1 MMAYPGFSSRLTKV
15 TATGQI
21 RPTPFADAGLALV
34 FCLGLLV
41 AAGSHA
47 IEPDYL
53 TSERADTPSTAREMV
68 EPIQALLREPRRRRE
83 QRPLPDWKK
92 DAAPFWRDST
102 LVLKPRSYFL
112 NRSRKHG
119 DTNEAWVL
127 GGALEFVSGKWLDRF
142 DVGATLYTSQ
152 KLYGPADKD
161 GTLLLKPGQKSFSA
175 LAEAW
180 LGARLFEGHHLR
192 VGRQSFNLPYIN
204 RRDLRMVPTTFEA
217 VAIRRPSETGL
228 AYIAGYLSR
237 IKLINQNDFISM
249 SKAAGADG
257 VHKGLAM
264 AGARYTFSEDT
275 TIGAINQY
283 SFDVMNTLYVE
294 ADTVF
299 DLIEGMDLGVSTQYT
314 DQRSIGNALIGNFET
329 YTLAGKLDLGYK
341 DAVLTLAASRTGNQR
356 GMQSPYGSPATFLSI
371 IVDNFDRAG
380 EKAVLLG
387 LSYNFKGLGLNGLS
401 SFANIA
407 HGNTPDSGANASP
420 DETEYDLTIDY
431 RFRKGTLD
439 GLWARVRG
447 AYIDQDDNAPG
458 ADDFFDFRI
467 ILNYEY
473 DIF

>member
-1 MMAYPGFSSRLTKV
+1 MALASASSV
-15 TATGQI
+15 
-21 RPTPFADAGLALV
+21 
-34 FCLGLLV
+34 
-41 AAGSHA
+41 A

-53 TSERADTPSTAREMV
+53 TSEQADTPTTARETV

-83 QRPLPDWKK
+83 QREPPPWKK

-102 LVLKPRSYFL
+102 LVLKPRTYFF
-112 NRSRKHG
+112 NRSRDQG
-119 DTNEAWVL
+119 PTSAAWAI

-161 GTLLLKPGQKSFSA
+161 GTLLLKPGQKSFTV
-175 LAEAW
+175 LGEAW
-180 LGARLFEGHHLR
+180 VGMRLYEDHRLR

-217 VAIRRPSETGL
+217 AAISHLSETGL
-228 AYIAGYLSR
+228 AYIAGYVSR
-237 IKLINQNDFISM
+237 IKRIEQSEFISM
-249 SKAAGADG
+249 SEAAGVKGA
-257 VHKGLAM
+257 HKGLAM
-264 AGARYTFSEDT
+264 AGARYHLSKDS

-283 SFDVMNTLYVE
+283 SFDVMNTLYFE

-299 DLIEGMDLGVSTQYT
+299 DLNDRMDLGLSAQYT
-314 DQRSIGNALIGNFET
+314 DQRSVGNALIGDFET
-329 YTLAGKLDLGYK
+329 YTFATKADLSYH
-341 DAVLTLAASRTGNQR
+341 DAVLTLAASRTGNQL
-356 GMQSPYGSPATFLSI
+356 GLQSPYGSPATYLSI

-380 EKAVLLG
+380 EKAFLVG
-387 LSYNFKGLGLNGLS
+387 MSYNFKGLGLNGLS
-401 SFANIA
+401 TFANIA

-431 RFRKGTLD
+431 RFKKGIAN

-447 AYIDQDDNAPG
+447 AYIDQDDDAPG

>member
-1 MMAYPGFSSRLTKV
+1 MLGL
-15 TATGQI
+15 
-21 RPTPFADAGLALV
+21 LALV
-34 FCLGLLV
+34 ASKSYAV
-41 AAGSHA
+41 
-47 IEPDYL
+47 EPDYL
-53 TSERADTPSTAREMV
+53 TSEGADTPSSARDMV
-68 EPIQALLREPRRRRE
+68 DPIQALLRPPLRRRVQRE
-83 QRPLPDWKK
+83 PPAWKK

-112 NRSRKHG
+112 NRSRKRG
-119 DTNEAWVL
+119 GTNEAWAI

-142 DVGATLYTSQ
+142 DAGATLYTSQ

-161 GTLLLKPGQKSFSA
+161 GTLLLKPGQKSFST

-180 LGARLFEGHHLR
+180 LGVQLFEDHHLR

-237 IKLINQNDFISM
+237 VKLINQNDFISM
-249 SKAAGADG
+249 SKAAGAKG
-257 VHKGLAM
+257 AHKGVAM
-264 AGARYTFSEDT
+264 AGARYTIREDT

-283 SFDVMNTLYVE
+283 SFDVMNTLYLE
-294 ADTVF
+294 ANTVF
-299 DLIEGMDLGVSTQYT
+299 DLSKAIDLGISTQYT
-314 DQRSIGNALIGNFET
+314 DQRSVGNELIGDFDT
-329 YTLAGKLDLGYK
+329 YTVAGKLDLGYQ

-356 GMQSPYGSPATFLSI
+356 GMHSPYGSPPTFLSI

-387 LSYNFKGLGLNGLS
+387 MSYNFKRLGLNGLS

-407 HGNTPDSGANASP
+407 HGNTPDSGGNASP

-431 RFRKGTLD
+431 RFRKGMFN

-447 AYIDQDDNAPG
+447 AYIDQDDDAPG